1 MKTDLLA
8 QEINEL
14 HADICAALADPKRIL
29 ILYALAQQPMNV
41 TDLANHVGVS
51 QPSASR
57 HLKILRE
64 RDLVRAERQGSSV
77 AYQITD
83 IRLLDALDMLRIVMR
98 DRISYR
104 ASLLTEPTM
113 QMGRS

>member
-1 MKTDLLA
+1 METKTVYLA

-14 HADICAALADPKRIL
+14 HADLCSALADPNRLL
-29 ILYALAQQPMNV
+29 ILYALGQQPMNV
-41 TDLANHVGVS
+41 TDLANEIGVS

-64 RDLVRAERQGSSV
+64 RDLVRAERQGVSV
-77 AYQITD
+77 EYHLTD
-83 IRLLDALDMLRIVMR
+83 TRILEALDTLRLVMR

-104 ASLLTEPTM
+104 ASLL
-113 QMGRS
+113 SK